1 MKRHLA
7 ACAVLSIACG
17 VVAPTATA
25 SIAPVKRTSKGAT
38 ALARAIA
45 AKPRQ
50 VKRALWSVVPPRG
63 VPGAVATTPLAHFPR
78 TGKTYGIMST
88 GDARLAARK
97 NKSASTGRAG
107 LGPLI
112 RGARDVSILRI
123 YVRVPKN
130 ATCLSVRF
138 RFLSEEYPEFVHDIY
153 NDSFIAELDRS
164 SWDASGSDDP
174 TVTSPNN
181 IAQTPAGFPIRVN
194 STGDTAVSPKRSR
207 GTTYD
212 AATRLL
218 RASTTV
224 TPGVHTHYL
233 TIFDQGDRQFDS
245 AVFLDRLTIDRR
257 HPCTSG
263 AVIEGN

>member
-1 MKRHLA
+1 MKRHLP
-7 ACAVLSIACG
+7 ACAALSIAVG
-17 VVAPTATA
+17 VAAPTAAA
-25 SIAPVKRTSKGAT
+25 SIVPVQRTSKGAT

-50 VKRALWSVVPPRG
+50 VKRAIWSVVPPRG
-63 VPGAVATTPLAHFPR
+63 APGAIATTPLAHFPR
-78 TGKTYGIMST
+78 TGKTYGILST
-88 GDARLAARK
+88 GDARFAARK
-97 NKSASTGRAG
+97 NKSSSTGRAD

-123 YVRVPKN
+123 YVRVPQN

-153 NDSFIAELDRS
+153 NDSFIAEVDRS
-164 SWDASGSDDP
+164 SWDASGSADP
-174 TVTSPNN
+174 TVTSPYN
-181 IAQTPAGFPIRVN
+181 IAQTAGGFPIRVN
-194 STGDTAVSPKRSR
+194 STGDTAVSPQRAR

-224 TPGVHTHYL
+224 TPGVHSLYL
-233 TIFDQGDRQFDS
+233 SIFDQGDRQYDS
-245 AVFLDRLTIDRR
+245 AVFLDRLTLDRR

-263 AVIEGN
+263 AVVEGN